1 MSTRLDERDIELED
15 LRSRLAEAEEILRAI
30 RAGEVDALIVGREDA
45 QAIYTLKSADSPY
58 RLLVEQ
64 MREGAVTLSGEGV
77 ILYCNAAFAR
87 MVSISTDRLRGT
99 RFTDLIAGSYDNIL
113 ATVVPA
119 GGTPGRDLLL
129 RNASGEMRHA
139 YISSSPLSS
148 DGDPIHCVVV
158 TDLTRHGLRLRH
170 DAIVNSSAH
179 TIYSLTPEGTI
190 TTWNG
195 AAEELYGYSAQ
206 EVLGRN
212 VQILMPAKR
221 EDHPPELR
229 PSLIAQEK
237 IAQFDT
243 VRIAKDGRPIDV
255 ALSVAPIEGASGEI
269 EGISVIARDI
279 TERKH
284 AQDRLHILL
293 RETSHRS
300 KNLLAVIQSI
310 TAQTAR
316 SAGTIEEFETRLVQR
331 LHAIAVSHDLIVDE
345 NWERVGLADLVMRQ
359 LQAFVE
365 PGERLRLEGP
375 AIFRTPAAAQNIGF
389 ALHELTTNAVKYG
402 ALSGTIGSVTVS
414 WKLEGMGDDRRLKL
428 CWRESGGPRVTEPS
442 RMGFGSTVLKNLVA
456 QSLDAEIATDFASD
470 GFWWELNA
478 LLSKVAAAEHAD
490 KVKIGVV

>member
-30 RAGEVDALIVGREDA
+30 RAGEVDAVIVSREDA
-45 QAIYTLKSADSPY
+45 PAIYTLKSADSPY

-64 MREGAVTLSGEGV
+64 MREGAVTVSGEGV

-87 MVSISTDRLRGT
+87 MVSISIDRLRGT
-99 RFTDLIAGSYDNIL
+99 RFTDLIAGSYGDIL
-113 ATVVPA
+113 TTVVPA

-129 RNASGEMRHA
+129 RTATGEIRHV
-139 YISSSPLSS
+139 YISSSPLPS

-170 DAIVNSSAH
+170 DAIVNSSADA
-179 TIYSLTPEGTI
+179 IYSLTPEGTI

-195 AAEELYGYSAQ
+195 AAEQLYGYSAQ

-221 EDHPPELR
+221 EEHPPELSS
-229 PSLIAQEK
+229 SLIAQEK

-255 ALSVAPIEGASGEI
+255 ALSVATIEGAGGEI

-316 SAGTIEEFETRLVQR
+316 SAGSIEEFETRLVQR

-375 AIFRTPAAAQNIGF
+375 AIFLTPAAAQNIGF

-402 ALSGTIGSVTVS
+402 ALSGATGSVTVS
-414 WKLEGMGDDRRLKL
+414 WDLEGMGGDRRLRL

-478 LLSKVAAAEHAD
+478 LLSKVVAIDHAHAIKVGAA
-490 KVKIGVV
+490 